1 LRTAELK
8 IKFTSTSAE
17 AIKAVTDDLLD
28 RFEGYSSPL
37 LASDTGGWHSFITLK
52 AEVHR

>member
-1 LRTAELK
+1 MRTIEVK
-8 IKFTSTSAE
+8 VKVTSASVE
-17 AIKAVTDDLLD
+17 AIKAVMDDLLN